1 MSTALLAGLIQIAR
15 LSRQGTAAVLLL
27 FGAAQAA
34 EPDRH
39 PLAYRLDAGATRY
52 VRQYRVEVG
61 DVPRHELRVFDLTR
75 KFTRGTP
82 MIDGV
87 RLTES
92 QERGVAD
99 LVDQDG
105 SESAYVIYVLEDGNR
120 VFGRYSGTVRTR
132 RWPDGS
138 RHYDVRGTIELTGG
152 TGRFEA
158 IRGSMTVW
166 QALDAGADSSQGD
179 ARGEYWFER

>member
-1 MSTALLAGLIQIAR
+1 VSAALLAGLIRIVR
-15 LSRQGTAAVLLL
+15 LLRQGTAAALL

-34 EPDRH
+34 EPERH
-39 PLAYRLDAGATRY
+39 PLAYGLDGGATRY

-75 KFTRGTP
+75 KFTHGTP
-82 MIDGV
+82 VIDGV
-87 RLTES
+87 RLTET
-92 QERGVAD
+92 QERGIAD

-105 SESAYVIYVLEDGNR
+105 RENAYVIYVLEDGNR

-152 TGRFEA
+152 TGRFES
-158 IRGSMTVW
+158 IRGSVTVW
-166 QALDAGADSSQGD
+166 QALDPGADSSQGA

>member
-1 MSTALLAGLIQIAR
+1 VSTGLFAGLIQIAR
-15 LSRQGTAAVLLL
+15 LLPQTAAALVV
-27 FGAAQAA
+27 FVAAQAA
-34 EPDRH
+34 EPERY
-39 PLAYRLDAGATRY
+39 PLAYSLDPAATSY

-87 RLTES
+87 RLTET
-92 QERGVAD
+92 QERGIAD
-99 LVDQDG
+99 LVDQEG
-105 SESAYVIYVLEDGNR
+105 SENAYVIYMLEDGNR

-158 IRGSMTVW
+158 IRGSVTVW
-166 QALDAGADSSQGD
+166 QALDPGADSSQGE

>member
-1 MSTALLAGLIQIAR
+1 VLRARCTSPIRIAR
-15 LSRQGTAAVLLL
+15 LLLHRTAAALLL

-34 EPDRH
+34 EPERH
-39 PLAYRLDAGATRY
+39 ALAYSLDPAATRY

-75 KFTRGTP
+75 RFTRAAP
-82 MIDGV
+82 AIDGV
-87 RLTES
+87 RVSES

-105 SESAYVIYVLEDGNR
+105 SESAYVIYLLEDGNR
-120 VFGRYSGTVRTR
+120 VFGRYSGTVQTR

-158 IRGSMTVW
+158 IRGSLTVW
-166 QALDAGADSSQGD
+166 QALDPGADSSQGE

>member
-1 MSTALLAGLIQIAR
+1 VLAALLAGLTRIAR
-15 LSRQGTAAVLLL
+15 LPLRRAAAVLLA

-34 EPDRH
+34 EPERH
-39 PLAYRLDAGATRY
+39 PLAYGLDAGAASY

-75 KFTRGTP
+75 KFTRATP
-82 MIDGV
+82 VIDGV
-87 RLTES
+87 RVVES
-92 QERGVAD
+92 RERGVAD

-105 SESAYVIYVLEDGNR
+105 SESAYVIYLLEDGNR
-120 VFGRYSGTVRTR
+120 VFGRYSGTVKTR

-138 RHYDVRGTIELTGG
+138 RHYDVDGLIELTGG

-158 IRGSMTVW
+158 IRGSVTVW
-166 QALDAGADSSQGD
+166 QALDPGADSSQG
-179 ARGEYWFER
+179 AAQGEYWFER

>member
-1 MSTALLAGLIQIAR
+1 
-15 LSRQGTAAVLLL
+15 L
-27 FGAAQAA
+27 FGAAQGA
-34 EPDRH
+34 EPERH
-39 PLAYRLDAGATRY
+39 PLAYSLDAVATQY
-52 VRQYRVEVG
+52 ARQYRVEVG

-75 KFTRGTP
+75 KLTRGTA

-87 RLTES
+87 RLTET

-105 SESAYVIYVLEDGNR
+105 TENAYVIYVLEDGNR

-152 TGRFEA
+152 TGRFET
-158 IRGSMTVW
+158 IRGSVTVW
-166 QALDAGADSSQGD
+166 QALDPGADSSQGA

>member
-1 MSTALLAGLIQIAR
+1 LL
-15 LSRQGTAAVLLL
+15 
-27 FGAAQAA
+27 GAAQAA
-34 EPDRH
+34 EPERH
-39 PLAYRLDAGATRY
+39 PLAYSLDAAGTRH

-75 KFTRGTP
+75 TFTHAAP
-82 MIDGV
+82 VIDGV
-87 RLTES
+87 RVAES
-92 QERGVAD
+92 RERGVAD
-99 LVDQDG
+99 LVDQGG

-158 IRGSMTVW
+158 IRGSVTVW
-166 QALDAGADSSQGD
+166 QALDPGADSAQGE
-179 ARGEYWFER
+179 ARGQYWFER

>member
-1 MSTALLAGLIQIAR
+1 VSTALLAGLIQIAR

-39 PLAYRLDAGATRY
+39 PLAYSLDAGATRY

-132 RWPDGS
+132 RWPGV
-138 RHYDVRGTIELTGG
+138 YTQTN
-152 TGRFEA
+152 
-158 IRGSMTVW
+158 
-166 QALDAGADSSQGD
+166 
-179 ARGEYWFER
+179 

>member
-1 MSTALLAGLIQIAR
+1 LAEIAR
-15 LSRQGTAAVLLL
+15 LPLQRSAAVFLVV
-27 FGAAQAA
+27 GAAQAA
-34 EPDRH
+34 ELERH
-39 PLAYRLDAGATRY
+39 PLAYGLDASATRSA
-52 VRQYRVEVG
+52 RHYRVEVG

-75 KFTRGTP
+75 KFTRGEP
-82 MIDGV
+82 VIDGV
-87 RLTES
+87 RVTES

-105 SESAYVIYVLEDGNR
+105 SERAYVIYVLEDGNR
-120 VFGRYSGTVRTR
+120 VFGRYDGTVRTR

-158 IRGSMTVW
+158 IRGTVTVW
-166 QALDAGADSSQGD
+166 QAHDPGADSSQGG
-179 ARGEYWFER
+179 AQGEYWFER